1 MVMPRLSDVNM
12 VGHGNASAILG
23 RVATAMRSISGV
35 MPDFAIDATAGS
47 PDEWTTGGDGDD
59 DSCLIH
65 SACGT
70 LIEMDCPSGPESG
83 APNRI
88 HSKGAELAMSR
99 LLPSQR
105 ELLEHLGTCQTCAPD
120 GWPISPE
127 GRCLAG
133 RRLSEAA
140 QVSQAAARLAEQIA
154 AGHDIGHRSRHLLK
168 RAWRAAREPH
178 RRLRSARRTSTSAR
192 RA

>member
-1 MVMPRLSDVNM
+1 MVMLRLPDVNM
-12 VGHGNASAILG
+12 VGHRNASAILG
-23 RVATAMRSISGV
+23 RLAAAMRSTSGV
-35 MPDFAIDATAGS
+35 MPDFAIDATGGS
-47 PDEWTTGGDGDD
+47 PDEWATGGDGDD

-70 LIEMDCPSGPESG
+70 LSRWMDCPSGPECG

-88 HSKGAELAMSR
+88 HSNGADSAMSR

-120 GWPISPE
+120 GWPIPPE

-133 RRLSEAA
+133 RRLSEAV
-140 QVSQAAARLAEQIA
+140 QVSQAAARLAEQMA
-154 AGHDIGHRSRHLLK
+154 ACHDV
-168 RAWRAAREPH
+168 WPP
-178 RRLRSARRTSTSAR
+178 
-192 RA
+192 